1 MTDGVDAEGPPI
13 RRGGFMSRQHV
24 ATETVRIIHA
34 EGTEEEAVYEEI
46 ARIQPKSGLFDVEA
60 PIHEGDVVE
69 VHDPGGG
76 AERRERRVAARVR
89 VNNRGPRMLQH
100 TQVMWG
106 EATGPR
112 VVAAVRVLTFE
123 DLHAEVQ
130 SASGDLLAGG
140 RYEDAVQEAL
150 TSLEVRVRALAGLD
164 GTGMS
169 LMREAL
175 GTAHPRLEVT
185 ARSGR
190 SGEQEREGLLA
201 LLCGAMLALKGPDA
215 ASGEPSPPQQALEIL
230 ALASLLHRRLDV
242 AEQRLG

>member
-1 MTDGVDAEGPPI
+1 MTDGADAEGPPI

-34 EGTEEEAVYEEI
+34 EGTEAEAVHEEI
-46 ARIQPKSGLFDVEA
+46 ARIQPKSGFFDVEA
-60 PIHEGDVVE
+60 PIREGDVVE
-69 VHDPGGG
+69 VRDPGGG
-76 AERRERRVAARVR
+76 PDSRERRVVAQVR
-89 VNNRGPRMLQH
+89 VNDHGPRMMQH
-100 TQVMWG
+100 TQVIWG
-106 EATGPR
+106 EATGSR

-130 SASGDLLAGG
+130 SACGDLLTGG

-150 TSLEVRVRALAGLD
+150 TSLEVRVKALAGLD
-164 GTGMS
+164 GTGAS

-175 GTAHPRLEVT
+175 GTAHPKLEVT

-190 SGEQEREGLLA
+190 SGEQEREGFLA
-201 LLCGAMLALKGPDA
+201 LFCGAMLALRGPDA
-215 ASGEPSPPQQALEIL
+215 ASREHSPPQHALESL